1 MGTDYGDG
9 DGQEMGATERAAQ
22 DAFAQFV
29 RHAVDAAHDEHDW
42 SITQVAARSGVGR
55 STIFR
60 WLSGDWQHHPEL
72 PKVRAFC
79 AALDLPLGAALRAL
93 TPLTYKTPPSPEV
106 PAATAMEV
114 LLMAVRD
121 RFIDPHTTS
130 AEKEHILATLHQLA
144 RRTTSRAG

>member
-1 MGTDYGDG
+1 MSDAG
-9 DGQEMGATERAAQ
+9 RAAQ

-29 RHAVDAAHDEHDW
+29 RHAVDAAQDEHDW

-93 TPLTYKTPPSPEV
+93 TPLTHKTPPSPEV

-114 LLMAVRD
+114 LLIAVRD
-121 RFIDPHTTS
+121 RFIDPRTTS
-130 AEKEHILATLHQLA
+130 AEKEHILSALHRLA
-144 RRTTSRAG
+144 HRTTSRAG